1 MPCELL
7 SQVCSTNTFV
17 EGLDIPLT
25 STEGVLTQEL
35 QKLEEMVLGKMDVC
49 FQHGM
54 FNWWTGLGST
64 NVICSHESQRVF
76 NILIYYIVMLC
87 IHIKIWIQKCQGLQF
102 SLGSFF

>member
-76 NILIYYIVMLC
+76 NILSCFALISKY
-87 IHIKIWIQKCQGLQF
+87 
-102 SLGSFF
+102 GSKNARVCNFH

>member
-1 MPCELL
+1 M
-7 SQVCSTNTFV
+7 

-54 FNWWTGLGST
+54 
-64 NVICSHESQRVF
+64 CS
-76 NILIYYIVMLC
+76 IGG
-87 IHIKIWIQKCQGLQF
+87 QGLDQLM
-102 SLGSFF
+102 SYVLMNPKGYSIYCHALH

>member
-1 MPCELL
+1 M
-7 SQVCSTNTFV
+7 

-87 IHIKIWIQKCQGLQF
+87 IHMGKNPIMEKSDAGAACL
-102 SLGSFF
+102 S